1 MPLRILEASVP
12 GDDVVGVSA
21 LLESVPTVQVWSYGS
36 DDGSGLIRVL
46 LDSAHTE
53 AASDLL
59 VGRYGSA
66 EGFRLTLLAVEATIP
81 PVEQPTES
89 QKTEGPEGPAGS
101 VGAVDSAS
109 ESTKPPVPRISREEL
124 YSDVA
129 EACAVNRVYVAMV
142 VLSTLVA
149 AVGLIRGDVAVIIGA
164 MVIAPLLGP
173 NIGLALAVSLGDTT
187 LARQSFRAIFVGVGI
202 ASALSLLLGA
212 VLTIDP
218 TAPELAAR
226 TGPQLSDVAV
236 AMAAG
241 AAGTLAFTSGVPAVV
256 VGVMVAVA
264 LLPPLVAAGLLL
276 GAGQWSSA
284 SGAMVLLLT
293 NVTCVNLAAMAAF
306 YWQEVR
312 PRTYWEA
319 DRAKR
324 AVRRAAVAWAVLLAL
339 LIGLVLSGRIG
350 GALVSL

>member
-12 GDDVVGVSA
+12 GDRVEGVSE
-21 LLESVPTVQVWSYGS
+21 LLQGIPTVQVWSYGS
-36 DDGSGLIRVL
+36 EDGSGLIRVL
-46 LDSAHTE
+46 LDSAQTE

-59 VGRYGSA
+59 VGRYGST

-81 PVEQPTES
+81 PVEQPTEA
-89 QKTEGPEGPAGS
+89 QEGEGSPGRAGS
-101 VGAVDSAS
+101 RGAGEAAS

-124 YSDVA
+124 YEDVA
-129 EACAVNRVYVAMV
+129 EASAVNRVYVAMV

-149 AVGLIRGDVAVIIGA
+149 AAGLIRGDVAVIIGA

-173 NIGLALAVSLGDTT
+173 NIGLALAVSLGDPT
-187 LARQSFRAIFVGVGI
+187 LGRQSFRAILVGVGI
-202 ASALSLLLGA
+202 VTGLSVLLG
-212 VLTIDP
+212 VLVTVDP
-218 TAPELAAR
+218 TGPQIAAR
-226 TGPQLSDVAV
+226 TGPAVSDVVV

-264 LLPPLVAAGLLL
+264 LLPPLVVAGLLVGSGHL
-276 GAGQWSSA
+276 AAA
-284 SGAMVLLLT
+284 SGAAVLLLT

-319 DRAKR
+319 DRARK
-324 AVRRAAVAWAVLLAL
+324 ALRRAAVGWAVLLAL
-339 LIGLVLSGRIG
+339 LIGLLLSGRIG
-350 GALVSL
+350 GELISI

>member
-12 GDDVVGVSA
+12 GDDVGGVSA

-36 DDGSGLIRVL
+36 EDGSGLIRVL

-81 PVEQPTES
+81 AVEQPSKAEQGDGGT
-89 QKTEGPEGPAGS
+89 
-101 VGAVDSAS
+101 GAVDPAGEAGSDSDSA
-109 ESTKPPVPRISREEL
+109 KAPVPRISREEL

-129 EACAVNRVYVAMV
+129 EACAVNRVYLAMV

-173 NIGLALAVSLGDTT
+173 NIGLALAVSLGDPA
-187 LARQSFRAIFVGVGI
+187 LGRQSLRAILVGVGI
-202 ASALSLLLGA
+202 VAALSLLLGA
-212 VLTIDP
+212 VLTVDP
-218 TAPELAAR
+218 SAPELAAR
-226 TGPQLSDVAV
+226 TGPAVSDVAV

-276 GAGQWSSA
+276 GAGQWSAA
-284 SGAMVLLLT
+284 SGALVLVLT

-319 DRAKR
+319 DRAKK
-324 AVRRAAVAWAVLLAL
+324 ALRRAAVGWAVLLAL
-339 LIGLVLSGRIG
+339 LIGLLLSGRIG
-350 GALVSL
+350 GALVSI

>member
-12 GDDVVGVSA
+12 GQEVQGVSA

-46 LDSAHTE
+46 LDSTQTE

-59 VGRYGSA
+59 VGRYGAA

-81 PVEQPTES
+81 PAEQPAEAQQEGERPGSGTSIGDATGES
-89 QKTEGPEGPAGS
+89 EPA
-101 VGAVDSAS
+101 
-109 ESTKPPVPRISREEL
+109 KRPVPRVSREEL

-129 EACAVNRVYVAMV
+129 EACTVNRVYVAMV

-173 NIGLALAVSLGDTT
+173 NIGLALAVSLGDPT
-187 LARQSFRAIFVGVGI
+187 LGRQSFRAILVGVGI
-202 ASALSLLLGA
+202 VTGLSLLLG
-212 VLTIDP
+212 VVVTVDP

-226 TGPQLSDVAV
+226 TGPAVSDVAV

-264 LLPPLVAAGLLL
+264 LLPPLVVAGLLVGSGHL
-276 GAGQWSSA
+276 AAA
-284 SGAMVLLLT
+284 SGAAVLLLT

-312 PRTYWEA
+312 RRTYWEA
-319 DRAKR
+319 DRARK
-324 AVRRAAVAWAVLLAL
+324 ALRRAAVGWAVLLAL

-350 GALVSL
+350 GAPISI